1 MNHIGERIREFRKAA
16 GISQEKLA
24 EQLGVSSQAVS
35 KWETCAAM
43 PDLTMV
49 VPLSALLGV
58 TTDRLLGT
66 DDIRRR
72 ELENQWHSLMRQ
84 YGESSEECIE
94 HERRALLEFPDDFT
108 WNYRLAVDL
117 IHSTDSLPDPD
128 QRERRLDSALLYLRK
143 LQKQIADGKAEDPHG
158 CVDSFLVQALTKLNR
173 REKARKIAE
182 NSPRRNEL
190 LKLCLTGEE
199 REMHVKSLILD
210 HLHDLFREILSS
222 EDPDTLE
229 AGYRL
234 AETVFPDI
242 LPMWLRRHLFEYGF
256 TAAKKFTEAGRH
268 EEAAECLHR
277 FMNLAAESDA
287 VRRNDPKGLCITY
300 ENPLLH
306 GVRETSPIAWAGHA
320 MAEFRSRLSDPAFD
334 PIRDRPDFPDPK
346 PVTEA

>member
-117 IHSTDSLPDPD
+117 IHSSDSLPDPD

-210 HLHDLFREILSS
+210 RLHDLFREILSS

-242 LPMWLRRHLFEYGF
+242 LPMWLRRHLFEYSF
-256 TAAKKFTEAGRH
+256 TAAKMFTASGRH
-268 EEAAECLHR
+268 VEAVKCLHR
-277 FMNLAAESDA
+277 FMKLAVESDT

-320 MAEFRSRLSDPAFD
+320 MDEFRSRLSDPAFD
-334 PIRDRPDFPDPK
+334 PIRDRPDFPDPE